1 MSEVDT
7 SAEAVDRVM
16 FGLRPMN
23 GSNEMDAGVAMIEA
37 IVSERDT
44 LRAQLATARA
54 DALEEAAD
62 AVHMECWTD
71 GVGGEVTPELMAE
84 QATTSLAITAI
95 RALKETTPQEKK

>member
-7 SAEAVDRVM
+7 SAEAVERVM

-37 IVSERDT
+37 LVAERDT

-54 DALEEAAD
+54 DALEEAYMAGYD
-62 AVHMECWTD
+62 LAKEWHHDIMP
-71 GVGGEVTPELMAE
+71 PEE
-84 QATTSLAITAI
+84 GFKNYI